1 MPQFI
6 AFAPGVE
13 VNGQTV
19 LSVVEGMPMV
29 KKLARE
35 ILENN
40 GLVNVQ
46 PERWYS
52 QQGWL
57 DSFKAI
63 ASRVGAATLYQ
74 IGTKIPENAIFPL
87 DIDSLEKALASID
100 IAYHLN
106 HRGGEIG
113 HYNLKSFGTT
123 EAVMTCHNPYPCDF
137 DRGIISSM
145 TQRFV
150 GTGSTYSVFHSKEG
164 GCRKNG
170 DNSCTYLISYIIQ
183 RLEIRD

>member
-1 MPQFI
+1 MIKHKANEWAAIGSETSHIKSEAEEVAYHLAASGGGYSGWLNSYKFRGITSMVQFI

-19 LSVVEGMPMV
+19 LSVVEGMSMV

-63 ASRVGAATLYQ
+63 ASRVGGKEKFQ
-74 IGTKIPENAIFPL
+74 VNIAIF
-87 DIDSLEKALASID
+87 KLAD
-100 IAYHLN
+100 LF
-106 HRGGEIG
+106 E
-113 HYNLKSFGTT
+113 LF
-123 EAVMTCHNPYPCDF
+123 
-137 DRGIISSM
+137 
-145 TQRFV
+145 
-150 GTGSTYSVFHSKEG
+150 
-164 GCRKNG
+164 
-170 DNSCTYLISYIIQ
+170 
-183 RLEIRD
+183 